1 MKNKKWLIIIII
13 LCVIVIGFISI
24 LILKNINKKDYLV
37 DINYTEL
44 KEKMDNKETFIVYI
58 GKEGCSACEGFN
70 PKFKSII
77 NKYKIKTYYVD
88 LSKYSNEEQQFIVQN
103 ISFTGTPT
111 VAFIIDGKD
120 NLNNDTKIVGNVPEN
135 IIITKLKN
143 RGYIK

>member
-1 MKNKKWLIIIII
+1 MKNKNGLIIIII

-44 KEKMDNKETFIVYI
+44 KEKMDNKETFIAYI

-70 PKFKSII
+70 PKFKRII

-120 NLNNDTKIVGNVPEN
+120 SLNNDTKIVGNVPEN

>member
-1 MKNKKWLIIIII
+1 
-13 LCVIVIGFISI
+13 
-24 LILKNINKKDYLV
+24 
-37 DINYTEL
+37 
-44 KEKMDNKETFIVYI
+44 MDNKETFIVYI